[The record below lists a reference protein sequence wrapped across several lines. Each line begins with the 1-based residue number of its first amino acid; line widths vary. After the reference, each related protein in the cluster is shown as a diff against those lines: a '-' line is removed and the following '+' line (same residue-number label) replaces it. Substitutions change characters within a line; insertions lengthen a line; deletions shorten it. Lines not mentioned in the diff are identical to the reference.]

1 MGALSLILTLAFAT
15 LGGVGAQRLGIPG
28 GLIFGSLLGAAL
40 VGLLRNVEVQI
51 PASITGAAQV
61 AIGAAIGV
69 QLTRSNIA
77 EVGWLILPAL
87 LSAVLI
93 IAAGLG
99 ITYLLRLMHIAPDGD
114 VLATS
119 PGALN
124 VLSSLALEQGVG
136 AVQVAFFHL
145 VRIVL
150 VIASLPLVTRLLR
163 GG

>member
-1 MGALSLILTLAFAT
+1 M
-15 LGGVGAQRLGIPG
+15 
-28 GLIFGSLLGAAL
+28 IFGSLLGAAL
-40 VGLLRNVEVQI
+40 VGLLRNVEVEI
-51 PASITGAAQV
+51 PASINGAAQV

-99 ITYLLRLMHIAPDGD
+99 ITYLLRLMHLAPAGD

-124 VLSSLALEQGVG
+124 VLSSLAIEQGVG

-145 VRIVL
+145 VRVVL
-150 VIASLPLVTRLLR
+150 VIASLPLVSRLLR
-163 GG
+163 SG